1 MFSAEERQDQESKR
15 RKLEREQ
22 KQSQVKTVSTGT
34 GPSPALALTTS
45 TNTLSGPLAHPS
57 LPPRPSFD
65 FAAKADSIGF
75 GAKPTPQ
82 SIQNAP
88 AAAQALGGSNRD
100 VVANRAA
107 IRMANMSAAEM
118 LKAELAGAKPVKP
131 DLSLPPKPTFT
142 AEVAIASPAATDDE
156 FPGFGGHDISSDV
169 KTSEDGMEEDADAE
183 GEPDPD
189 NLPAANGEEVDSF
202 LPGIKRKIDEV
213 ENEADN
219 GLGSDEDD
227 APGDVVNVS
236 KALKVNP
243 DGTVDQ
249 EDTIKYVITYVRL
262 QNLLTDL
269 TL

>member
-1 MFSAEERQDQESKR
+1 M
-15 RKLEREQ
+15 
-22 KQSQVKTVSTGT
+22 KTVSTGT
-34 GPSPALALTTS
+34 GPSPALALTAS
-45 TNTLSGPLAHPS
+45 TTALSSPLAHPS

-65 FAAKADSIGF
+65 FAANADSIGF

-82 SIQNAP
+82 SVQNVP

-107 IRMANMSAAEM
+107 IRMANLSAAEM

-142 AEVAIASPAATDDE
+142 TDVAMPSPDTTDDE
-156 FPGFGGHDISSDV
+156 FPGLGGHDISISNDA
-169 KTSEDGMEEDADAE
+169 KAPEDNDIDDDADAE

-189 NLPAANGEEVDSF
+189 DQPTANSNDVDT
-202 LPGIKRKIDEV
+202 LLAGVKRKIDEV
-213 ENEADN
+213 DDDADN
-219 GLGSDEDD
+219 TLGSDEDD
-227 APGDVVNVS
+227 APEDVVLES

-249 EDTIKYVITYVRL
+249 EDTIKCAFN
-262 QNLLTDL
+262 Q
-269 TL
+269 